1 MARGNRPSHRR
12 FGNIRRL
19 PSGRYQASYLG
30 PDGQRRNAPETF
42 ERKSDAERALV
53 MIEAQLSAGQW
64 TDPERG
70 KVRLAEYA
78 ETWIAQR
85 PGLRPRSAD
94 NYRWLLNKHITPHL
108 GGVPVGKLSTPMI
121 REWRAALLDQG
132 VSVSTAAKAYRLL
145 RAVLMTAVDEDKIL
159 PNNPCRIRGAGD
171 EQAPERPVL
180 TVAQVFELAE
190 RVGRRPL
197 GNVRQVPGNRYRLRF
212 RRDGEMRTSPEVYRS
227 RAEAVRA
234 LWTMAMDG
242 RADCYHDARYRALVL
257 LATFAS
263 LRWGEV
269 IALRRC
275 DLDLDRRT
283 VRVRAAY
290 VERSTGEMLLG
301 PPKSRAGRRV
311 VGIPGVVIPAL
322 REHLAAFVQAEPDA
336 LVFPGQKGVPLRRSN
351 FNKMSGWPHA
361 AASIGA
367 PGLHVHDLRHTGN
380 QFAASSGAGL
390 KDLMTRMGHD
400 SERAALIYQ
409 HEARGA
415 DQRITDAID
424 LHVQAERDQADN
436 DPAGAAG
443 PRRLI
448 AR

>member
-1 MARGNRPSHRR
+1 
-12 FGNIRRL
+12 
-19 PSGRYQASYLG
+19 
-30 PDGQRRNAPETF
+30 
-42 ERKSDAERALV
+42 
-53 MIEAQLSAGQW
+53 
-64 TDPERG
+64 
-70 KVRLAEYA
+70 
-78 ETWIAQR
+78 
-85 PGLRPRSAD
+85 
-94 NYRWLLNKHITPHL
+94 
-108 GGVPVGKLSTPMI
+108 MI

-159 PNNPCRIRGAGD
+159 SSNPCRIRGAGD
-171 EQAPERPVL
+171 ERAPERPVL

-190 RVGRRPL
+190 RVGRRPF

-212 RRDGEMRTSPEVYRS
+212 QRDGEMRTSPEVYSS
-227 RAEAVRA
+227 RAEAIQA
-234 LWTMAMDG
+234 LWKMAGDC
-242 RADCYHDARYRALVL
+242 RADCHHDARYRALVL

-275 DLDLDRRT
+275 NLDLERRT

-311 VGIPGVVIPAL
+311 VGIPGVIVPEL
-322 REHLAAFVQAEPDA
+322 REHLATYVKDEPGA
-336 LVFPGQKGVPLRRSN
+336 LVFAGQKGMPLRRSN
-351 FNKMSGWPHA
+351 FNKISGWPHA
-361 AASIGA
+361 VESIGA
-367 PGLHVHDLRHTGN
+367 AGLHGHDLRHTGN
-380 QFAASSGAGL
+380 QFAANSGAGL
-390 KDLMTRMGHD
+390 KDLMTRMGHN

-424 LHVQAERDQADN
+424 SHVQAERDQD
-436 DPAGAAG
+436 DDGPAGALVPAG
-443 PRRLI
+443 
-448 AR
+448 